1 MDEQDFENCC
11 YYNNWLRSIPFK
23 SSRVNTSYLVL
34 FLDCFAI
41 CLPFL
46 TSSPSSLHLY
56 HPKHSLLVC
65 NSDMAM
71 FQNCLHPV
79 PWGGKRLLL
88 KPKIL
93 LNKPGPAYRRLRTNR
108 CSSAASGMQ
117 TSTRSPDHCIPATM
131 GNLTVSASKYVHNLW
146 I

>member
-11 YYNNWLRSIPFK
+11 YYNNRLRSIPFK
-23 SSRVNTSYLVL
+23 SLRVNTSYLVL
-34 FLDCFAI
+34 FLDCFTI

-46 TSSPSSLHLY
+46 PSSPLSSHLY
-56 HPKHSLLVC
+56 YPKHSLLVC
-65 NSDMAM
+65 NSDMTM
-71 FQNCLHPV
+71 FQSCLHPV

-93 LNKPGPAYRRLRTNR
+93 LNKPGPASRRLRTNR
-108 CSSAASGMQ
+108 SRSAASGMQ
-117 TSTRSPDHCIPATM
+117 TSIRPSDHCIPATM
-131 GNLTVSASKYVHNLW
+131 WNLTVFGSKCAHNLW